1 MSNAELQCGVRA
13 SPCHSAFRIPHS
25 ALGTGTSHGTQRE
38 ERALRRA
45 VAPPEDPGPE
55 REEREEGLQDLVAA
69 QHDHARLRRAH
80 AGGAQREQVHPGVHH
95 REHGGPQARG
105 VRGDA
110 AVPRALGQGLGTG
123 TRGRRSGRRRG
134 AEGVAMEARAIQRT
148 VRQSARKMRL
158 VIDQIRG
165 RAVPEAYAIL
175 RFSKKL
181 AAKQIHKVLKSAV
194 ANAEQQARRQNA
206 AFDADRLRVRYAVV
220 NEGPT
225 LKRFTAAAMGR
236 ATPILKRTSHVEIH
250 VAGEDAP
257 VAPPV
262 RAGTAEAKA
271 EPPAKRKR
279 AASKPAAKRKRPK
292 AAAARSK

>member
-1 MSNAELQCGVRA
+1 
-13 SPCHSAFRIPHS
+13 
-25 ALGTGTSHGTQRE
+25 
-38 ERALRRA
+38 
-45 VAPPEDPGPE
+45 
-55 REEREEGLQDLVAA
+55 
-69 QHDHARLRRAH
+69 
-80 AGGAQREQVHPGVHH
+80 
-95 REHGGPQARG
+95 
-105 VRGDA
+105 
-110 AVPRALGQGLGTG
+110 
-123 TRGRRSGRRRG
+123 
-134 AEGVAMEARAIQRT
+134 MEARAIQRT

-194 ANAEQQARRQNA
+194 ANAEQQAQRANA
-206 AFDADRLRVRYAVV
+206 AFDADRLRVQYAVV

-225 LKRFTAAAMGR
+225 LKRFTQAAMGR

-262 RAGTAEAKA
+262 KAGTAEAKA

-292 AAAARSK
+292 AAAARSKKGSR